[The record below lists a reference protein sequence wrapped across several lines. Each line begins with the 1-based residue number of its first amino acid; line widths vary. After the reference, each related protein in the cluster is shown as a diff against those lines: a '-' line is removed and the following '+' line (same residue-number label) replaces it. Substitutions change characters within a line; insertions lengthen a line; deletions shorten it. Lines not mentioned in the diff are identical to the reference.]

1 MTDQEKEKKEQ
12 QSEEEQK
19 ETPQEDKSNDP
30 HRGTTD
36 TPSQHKALDPEGER
50 NNDDEYYD
58 EDGALDEELE
68 DLDDLTEEET

>member
-1 MTDQEKEKKEQ
+1 MTDQEKEQ
-12 QSEEEQK
+12 QSEAEQQQTQK
-19 ETPQEDKSNDP
+19 EDKNTDP

-68 DLDDLTEEET
+68 DLDDVTEEEA

>member
-1 MTDQEKEKKEQ
+1 MTDKERANKEQ
-12 QSEEEQK
+12 HK
-19 ETPQEDKSNDP
+19 TPEDDKKTDP

-58 EDGALDEELE
+58 EDGALDSELE
-68 DLDDLTEEET
+68 DLDDLTEEGE